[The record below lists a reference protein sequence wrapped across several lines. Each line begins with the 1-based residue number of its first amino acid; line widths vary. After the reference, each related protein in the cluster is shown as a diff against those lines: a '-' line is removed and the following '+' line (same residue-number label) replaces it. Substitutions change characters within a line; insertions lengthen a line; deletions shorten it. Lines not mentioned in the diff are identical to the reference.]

1 MARNIV
7 IFSDGTGQ
15 VGGLVPDASHSNVY
29 KLYRAARCDPDSLI
43 DPEQQL
49 TFYDPGLGSAADGED
64 IAIGWLRWIYNL
76 LARAT
81 GLGITTNIIDCYAAI
96 VRLCEP
102 GDRIFLFGFSRG
114 AYTARCVAG
123 VLSLCGVPT
132 RMKDGSPLKR
142 DIRSAKAIAG
152 EAVRSVYQHGAGIRL
167 KSPRGQALRAQRTE
181 LAARFRATHASNGAD
196 GQANAVPY
204 FIGVWDTVAAL
215 GVRLLYLLL
224 LALAAC
230 AVVIGLGA
238 ALQALLHI
246 DLSKITAALVT
257 LMLLALGAWWAAT
270 HIKWATGLS
279 VPWWKTLHVTG
290 LKMRFYD
297 KKLSARVKHAKHALS
312 IDENRADFFHV
323 PWVDSAGQERKVE
336 KWFEQVW
343 FAGVHSDVGGSY
355 PENEAR
361 LSDIALAWM
370 IEKAESAR
378 PPLLLDK
385 RRLNLFPSPAGMQHD
400 ESKAAKIRW
409 KRGIRAIPVD
419 APLHPTV
426 NERYKLPAVLQYD
439 LTLPYRPEAL
449 SSHNDIVAY
458 EAGKAKK
465 AEKAEKESRPRR
477 AVKARKTAGKLP
489 PAAS

>member
-1 MARNIV
+1 MAKNIV

-29 KLYRAARCDPDSLI
+29 KLYRAARCDPDSSI
-43 DPEQQL
+43 DPADQL
-49 TFYDPGLGSAADGED
+49 TFYDPGLGSAADGEE

-96 VRLCEP
+96 IRLWEP

-114 AYTARCVAG
+114 AYTVRCVGG
-123 VLSLCGVPT
+123 VLALCGVPLQ
-132 RMKDGSPLKR
+132 MKDGSPLKR
-142 DIRSAKAIAG
+142 DPESAKAIAS
-152 EAVRSVYQHGAGIRL
+152 EAVRNVYQHGAGIRL
-167 KSPRGQALRAQRTE
+167 KSPRGQELRAQRTE
-181 LAARFRATHASNGAD
+181 LAARFRAAHASSGGD
-196 GQANAVPY
+196 GEANAAPY

-215 GVRLLYLLL
+215 GVRPLYLLL
-224 LALAAC
+224 VVLAAC
-230 AVVIGLGA
+230 AAVTGLGA
-238 ALQALLHI
+238 VLQALTGM
-246 DLSKITAALVT
+246 DFSKVTAALVM
-257 LMLLALGAWWAAT
+257 LILLALGAWWAAT
-270 HIKWATGLS
+270 HIKWAPGLS
-279 VPWWKTLHVTG
+279 VPWWKTLHITG

-297 KKLSARVKHAKHALS
+297 KELNARVRHAKHALS

-361 LSDIALAWM
+361 LSDIALTWM
-370 IEKAESAR
+370 IEKAERAR

-385 RRLNLFPSPAGMQHD
+385 RRLNLFPSASGMQHD
-400 ESKAAKIRW
+400 ECKAAKVPW
-409 KRGIRAIPVD
+409 KRGIRQVPGD

-449 SSHNDIVAY
+449 RGHQDIVAY
-458 EAGKAKK
+458 EASLAGNGKDR
-465 AEKAEKESRPRR
+465 EKAARPKRASRPR
-477 AVKARKTAGKLP
+477 KAAQKRS
-489 PAAS
+489 AAS

>member
-29 KLYRAARCDPDSLI
+29 KLYRAARCDPDSSI
-43 DPEQQL
+43 NPEHQL

-96 VRLCEP
+96 VRLWEP

-114 AYTARCVAG
+114 AYTARCVGG

-142 DIRSAKAIAG
+142 DPKSAKTIAS
-152 EAVRSVYQHGAGIRL
+152 EAVRNVYQHGAGIRL

-181 LAARFRATHASNGAD
+181 LAARFRAAHGSNGAD
-196 GQANAVPY
+196 GQANTAPY

-215 GVRLLYLLL
+215 GVWPLYLLL
-224 LALAAC
+224 LVLSAC
-230 AVVIGLGA
+230 AAVIGLGA
-238 ALQALLHI
+238 ALQALLDI

-257 LMLLALGAWWAAT
+257 LIVLTLGAWYAAT
-270 HIKWATGLS
+270 HIKWARGLS
-279 VPWWKTLHVTG
+279 VPWWKTVHITG

-297 KKLSARVKHAKHALS
+297 KELSSRVKHAKHALS

-323 PWVDSAGQERKVE
+323 PWVDSAGHERKVE

-361 LSDIALAWM
+361 LSDIALTWM
-370 IEKAESAR
+370 IEKAESAK

-385 RRLNLFPSPAGMQHD
+385 RRLNLFPSAGGMQHD
-400 ESKAAKIRW
+400 ESKAARISW
-409 KRGIRAIPVD
+409 KRGIRKVPGD

-449 SSHNDIVAY
+449 RGHGDIVAY
-458 EAGKAKK
+458 EAAKAKK
-465 AEKAEKESRPRR
+465 AEKAERTPKPRK
-477 AVKARKTAGKLP
+477 AVKSGKTTQKRP
-489 PAAS
+489 QAAS